1 MKTQIA
7 FIILFCLLS
16 LASFSQDK
24 IYRNNGQII
33 DAKVIEIGSSEVKY
47 KMFNNQDGP
56 IYVLEADRIKKIV
69 FENGTVQ
76 TFQDNIRDPERYAG
90 QRNKAIKVN
99 FFSPLY
105 GYTEIG
111 FEKNVSLGKGYEVS
125 LGILGAGKSGT
136 LFFYNNQLGEVKR
149 SPRGAF
155 ISAGYKFGKLP
166 DFIFFG
172 RTKATHLM
180 QGTYVKPL
188 VYLGAYS
195 ENIIVEKSNSVSEV
209 DRQNVTFGALQLE
222 LGKQWVLGETIL
234 LDIYSGLGFGFDNK
248 KNSYVY
254 YNNGFTYRDDD
265 FGAFN
270 YANARAGRTPG
281 LSFTFGVKLGMLLK

>member
-1 MKTQIA
+1 MKTQFA
-7 FIILFCLLS
+7 FVLFFCVLS
-16 LASFSQDK
+16 LVSFSQDK
-24 IYRNNGQII
+24 IYRNNGEII
-33 DAKVIEIGSSEVKY
+33 EAKVIEIGSTEVKY
-47 KMFNNQDGP
+47 KMFKNLEGP
-56 IYVLEADRIKKIV
+56 IYVLEAARIKKIV

-90 QRNKAIKVN
+90 QRNKAIKLN

-111 FEKNVSLGKGYEVS
+111 FEKNVSPGKGYEVS

-136 LFFYNNQLGEVKR
+136 LTFYNNQLGEVKR
-149 SPRGAF
+149 NPRGAF
-155 ISAGYKFGKLP
+155 ITAGYKFGKLP

-172 RTKATHLM
+172 RTKATHIM
-180 QGTYVKPL
+180 QGTYVKPV

-248 KNSYVY
+248 ENSYQFDNY
-254 YNNGFTYRDDD
+254 GYTYRNEN

-281 LSFTFGVKLGMLLK
+281 LSFTFGVKLGMMLK